1 MPGPLTRTW
10 SLAGAAPPSDTSVRV
25 IRLRPPRPAAT
36 PAAGARP
43 AADPT
48 MPPMLPDDEATAQ
61 RSKDRFRDAVLPH
74 LDDAYNLARYLT
86 RNGQDAD
93 DVVQEAYLRAFRFFP
108 TFRGDNARA
117 WLLAIV
123 RNCFYSSLKSRPR
136 GDTASLTDVDLD
148 TLNSATVTS
157 DLWAS
162 DAETPEQTLMRLD
175 DVRVVRALIET
186 LPTQFR
192 EALVLRE
199 MEEMSYQDI
208 AVITDVPIGTV
219 MSRLARARQL
229 FKAAWIDHQD
239 RNGQDKNGQDKDP
252 RR

>member
-1 MPGPLTRTW
+1 MRVQIHTVTP
-10 SLAGAAPPSDTSVRV
+10 SLAGVVRLSDTPARTVRV
-25 IRLRPPRPAAT
+25 RGPSRSAST
-36 PAAGARP
+36 PATTVP
-43 AADPT
+43 AADTGPANPM
-48 MPPMLPDDEATAQ
+48 MPNDEVTT
-61 RSKDRFRDAVLPH
+61 RRFRDAVMPH

-86 RNGQDAD
+86 RNAADAD
-93 DVVQEAYLRAFRFFP
+93 DIVQDAYLRAFRFFP
-108 TFRGDNARA
+108 SFRGDNARA

-136 GDTASLTDVDLD
+136 GDTATLTDVDLD
-148 TLNSATVTS
+148 TLNPATVTS

-252 RR
+252 RQ